1 MYRNCTRIRSLDPLV
16 NLEET
21 MKKSCILLLALL
33 PFLSACK
40 EEEKPD
46 QEAFIFGQWNLL
58 CEGNCIQIYK
68 LEGGKLYEDNM
79 RSFREA
85 PTITYK
91 TSPMDSKYWAKGQDL
106 ENSFPKDYLM
116 PRGLTFIG
124 CPNCVEEGGYYLAFE
139 RESEIIWWQV
149 GRIPE
154 LWPVE
159 IRPFME
165 NMIQTFRELPAQQ

>member
-1 MYRNCTRIRSLDPLV
+1 MKRI
-16 NLEET
+16 
-21 MKKSCILLLALL
+21 LLALL
-33 PFLSACK
+33 VVLPLISGCK
-40 EEEKPD
+40 EEETPD

-58 CEGNCIQIYK
+58 CQGNCIQIYK
-68 LEGGKLYEDNM
+68 FEGGKLFEDNM

-85 PTITYK
+85 PVITYK
-91 TSPMDSKYWAKGQDL
+91 TSPMDSKYWTKGQAL

-116 PRGLTFIG
+116 PKGLQFIG

-149 GRIPE
+149 GRTPE
-154 LWPVE
+154 LWPEE

-165 NMIQTFRELPAQQ
+165 KMIQTFRELPAQQ